1 MAPSGYLRPEEEEW
15 QPLFN
20 NLCERFGTFPP
31 QKIAQILRDND
42 GHAGHTSAALRDLSG
57 TTMRPVDPDDAEHVR
72 TLLSSPVMFKHA
84 CTEHFKKYDR
94 DGNGVLEWDEILGLT
109 GAIHEA
115 LGLQPPREGG
125 LRKFFEDSD
134 ENGDGVLTQD
144 EFVVFFQA
152 FLKFA
157 YLEVEKH
164 GSKAPPMGLD
174 EAPAPRKRHEHRE
187 HREEPRSV
195 EKVEKVS
202 KHRDEPREHRAH
214 RDDGGRRERD
224 DAVRAHREPRD
235 DGGRAPEREHRAHRD
250 EGGRRERDYRDD
262 AGRAHRE
269 HRDDGG
275 RAGGDRRA
283 VEFDMRGYEDDA
295 EDSRPAEREHKVS
308 LKASGRVEVQDEWK
322 EAFANMC
329 KRFPHTHPAT
339 VAEVL
344 KAENGHAG
352 QVAKALRRAG
362 ERDVAAMAA

>member
-84 CTEHFKKYDR
+84 CSEHFKKYDR

-174 EAPAPRKRHEHRE
+174 EAPAPRIATSTASTA
-187 HREEPRSV
+187 RS
-195 EKVEKVS
+195 
-202 KHRDEPREHRAH
+202 PAAW
-214 RDDGGRRERD
+214 RRW
-224 DAVRAHREPRD
+224 
-235 DGGRAPEREHRAHRD
+235 
-250 EGGRRERDYRDD
+250 RR
-262 AGRAHRE
+262 
-269 HRDDGG
+269 
-275 RAGGDRRA
+275 
-283 VEFDMRGYEDDA
+283 
-295 EDSRPAEREHKVS
+295 
-308 LKASGRVEVQDEWK
+308 
-322 EAFANMC
+322 
-329 KRFPHTHPAT
+329 
-339 VAEVL
+339 
-344 KAENGHAG
+344 
-352 QVAKALRRAG
+352 
-362 ERDVAAMAA
+362 